1 MSLDLRE
8 AFMEKFTV
16 LPNSFLSRTCN
27 GYFNRY
33 YTGYRTPGN
42 PDFINY
48 LKNQFQ
54 SQSPFLLEEC
64 REEVA
69 KCVTEDLLAIR
80 DQEGLHHVVVVTVPR
95 SKANMPENQ
104 MGFRLAV
111 QEAVNG
117 LRRRGFRE
125 FEDGTFC
132 IERHTNTRTTHIRK
146 EVANFDNSGDMPYVG
161 ITKATCHIDARA
173 VRGKT
178 VILIDDIYTR
188 TVNIDEDCMQAL
200 YDAGAARVILYA
212 VAYTKRR

>member
-1 MSLDLRE
+1 MLLAFRE
-8 AFMEKFTV
+8 AYMEKFTV
-16 LPNSFLSRTCN
+16 LRNAFLSRTCD

-54 SQSPFLLEEC
+54 SESPRTLEMC
-64 REEVA
+64 RNEVT
-69 KCVTEDLLAIR
+69 KCVKQDLLAIR
-80 DQEGLHHVVVVTVPR
+80 NSERLQHAVVVTVPR
-95 SKANMPENQ
+95 SKANMPSNQ

-111 QEAVNG
+111 QAGVNG
-117 LRRRGFRE
+117 LRRRGFSE

-173 VRGKT
+173 IKGKT
-178 VILIDDIYTR
+178 VILVDDIYTR
-188 TVNIDEDCMQAL
+188 TVNIDEDCIQAL
-200 YDAGAARVILYA
+200 YDAGAARVILYV
-212 VAYTKRR
+212 VAFTRRQ